1 MRNDIGIKKLSESP
15 EKTDKSLWQRAA
27 DWISEEVFHSL
38 GRPARLKRT
47 IASGQL
53 TPYPVIAPA
62 DTFWLRSVVGWQD
75 WMSLS
80 VSAFHS
86 RPWTLHYRSPG
97 YLHRLES
104 FPLGVPEVQ
113 QLIRKEYIPL
123 FSCDITDIRGI
134 SVSKSMEHDI
144 RDIDEFPI
152 IRCREM
158 AEPVTEEHLKKN
170 MRHRELRLD
179 NMLFAEYPWAE
190 RRLYWLN
197 DGGSHH
203 FGAARYQARRL
214 GIAVPLT
221 GTLCRYSVNVQM
233 ISALRNKWHLMV
245 IPKDELFGCF
255 FDAMEAFKCAF
266 GCSDLPPRM
275 HDKDK
280 SGVALKL
287 IWLDRGNPRANAVAA
302 VLTRAGFPDFGKQLA
317 QLATQTV
324 KTSRLYCRHGTSH
337 HYSE

>member
-1 MRNDIGIKKLSESP
+1 MRNDTGIKKLTESSK
-15 EKTDKSLWQRAA
+15 KTGQPLWQRAA
-27 DWISEEVFHSL
+27 YWISEEVLHSL
-38 GRPARLKRT
+38 GRPARLKRI

-53 TPYPVIAPA
+53 IPYPIIAPA
-62 DTFWLRSVVGWQD
+62 DTFWLRSVVSWQD

-86 RPWTLHYRSPG
+86 RPWTLHYRRPG
-97 YLHRLES
+97 YLNRLES
-104 FPLGVPEVQ
+104 IPLAVPEVQ
-113 QLIRKEYIPL
+113 QLIRKEYIPH

-134 SVSKSMEHDI
+134 SASKSMEHDI
-144 RDIDEFPI
+144 YDIDEFPI
-152 IRCREM
+152 MRCREM

-170 MRHRELRLD
+170 MCHWELRLD

-221 GTLCRYSVNVQM
+221 GKLCRYSVNVQM
-233 ISALRNKWHLMV
+233 ISVLRNKWHLLV
-245 IPKDELFGCF
+245 IPKDELFGIF
-255 FDAMEAFKCAF
+255 FDAMEAFECAF

-275 HDKDK
+275 HDEDK

-287 IWLDRGNPRANAVAA
+287 IWLDRGNPRANAVAS
-302 VLTRAGFPDFGKQLA
+302 VLTRAGFPDFGKQLT

-324 KTSRLYCRHGTSH
+324 TTSKTGGV
-337 HYSE
+337 

>member
-1 MRNDIGIKKLSESP
+1 MRNDIGTAKSTNSAKKP
-15 EKTDKSLWQRAA
+15 DQTLWQRAA
-27 DWISEEVFHSL
+27 DWISEGVFHSL
-38 GRPARLKRT
+38 GRPARLKRA

-53 TPYPVIAPA
+53 IPYPIIAPA

-86 RPWTLHYRSPG
+86 RPWTLHYRRPG

-104 FPLGVPEVQ
+104 LPLAVPEVQ
-113 QLIRKEYIPL
+113 QLISKEYIPH

-134 SVSKSMEHDI
+134 LVSKSMEHDI

-152 IRCREM
+152 IRCKEM

-170 MRHRELRLD
+170 MRHQEIRLS

-203 FGAARYQARRL
+203 FSAARYQARRL
-214 GIAVPLT
+214 GIAVPIT
-221 GTLCRYSVNVQM
+221 GTLCRYKVNVQM
-233 ISALRNKWHLMV
+233 VSVLRNKWHLLV
-245 IPKDELFGCF
+245 IPKDELFDIF
-255 FDAMEAFKCAF
+255 FGVMDSFECAF

-275 HDKDK
+275 HDENK

-287 IWLDRGNPRANAVAA
+287 IWLDRDNPRANAVAA
-302 VLTRAGFPDFGKQLA
+302 VLTRAGFPDFAKQLTR
-317 QLATQTV
+317 LATQTSV
-324 KTSRLYCRHGTSH
+324 
-337 HYSE
+337 